1 MRKRRNH
8 MRSLAALLA
17 LVMALTLAPTAL
29 AALSRCPK
37 CERMTLESSVLHE
50 ATCHDTGIIEYTCTN
65 QYCDYTTLQKTDVN
79 PNRHDVIYT
88 DNGDGTHSGA
98 CRYHATYTLSLIHI

>member
-29 AALSRCPK
+29 AALSRC
-37 CERMTLESSVLHE
+37 
-50 ATCHDTGIIEYTCTN
+50 
-65 QYCDYTTLQKTDVN
+65 Q
-79 PNRHDVIYT
+79 
-88 DNGDGTHSGA
+88 
-98 CRYHATYTLSLIHI
+98 

>member
-65 QYCDYTTLQKTDVN
+65 QYYQDLPSYTTRRS
-79 PNRHDVIYT
+79 PNRQD
-88 DNGDGTHSGA
+88 
-98 CRYHATYTLSLIHI
+98 